1 MFSLSGIPMQH
12 FSLIVFYAEFS
23 CFFLLIWISMSW
35 TSFKWSIPIENAWNS
50 IIEKTLRSLFLGK
63 NWPLCNK
70 RGMKTWKWTCFAMPL
85 PNYSTFWIFK
95 TFFRSA
101 NDLSMFMNKKKW
113 EKKKDAGK
121 NSPKCSN
128 ELVIFNFWP
137 FACERLRLSQS

>member
-1 MFSLSGIPMQH
+1 MFSLLQILM
-12 FSLIVFYAEFS
+12 
-23 CFFLLIWISMSW
+23 C
-35 TSFKWSIPIENAWNS
+35 S
-50 IIEKTLRSLFLGK
+50 IICGLYFMLSSAASFLSMPKLDIIWMTYTNWKRLKLHNRKTLRSLFLGK

-113 EKKKDAGK
+113 EKKKMRGK
-121 NSPKCSN
+121 IRQNAATNWWSSTFDLLPVKD
-128 ELVIFNFWP
+128 LD
-137 FACERLRLSQS
+137 

>member
-1 MFSLSGIPMQH
+1 MFSLLQILM
-12 FSLIVFYAEFS
+12 
-23 CFFLLIWISMSW
+23 C
-35 TSFKWSIPIENAWNS
+35 S
-50 IIEKTLRSLFLGK
+50 IICGLYFMLSSAASFLSMPKLDIIWMTYTNWKRLKLHNRKTLRSLFLGK